1 MYGDG
6 EKRVLLVVASLASFL
21 VPYTVS
27 SLNVALPAISASF
40 GIDAVTLGW
49 VTSAYLLTAAICI
62 VPFGRLADMYGRKR
76 FFILGNILFAMGS
89 LLAAISWSGPVI
101 ITARVIQ
108 ALGGA
113 MVFSTSIAIVTSV
126 FPPGERG
133 RAIGIITATVYAGLS
148 LGPFIGGVLTY
159 NIGWPSHLPC
169 QYPPR
174 TPRDR
179 AHRTVYP
186 RGMGRRRDERRF
198 DLTGAALYSV
208 MLFGCIYGLTLLP
221 SYSGIFWM
229 VLGLVVLALFIWW
242 EQRVPA
248 PMVEIA
254 LFRKSPVFLFSNIA
268 ALINYAMVFAVGFLL
283 SLYLQYNRG
292 IDPQTTGLIL
302 IAQPVVQMIVSPVA
316 GHLSDRIEPR
326 ILATAGMA
334 ITTAGLGILMFLS
347 PATPLLVIIAGQV
360 ILGLGYGLFSSPNTN
375 AIMSSVEVRYLGLAS
390 SMVST
395 MRAIGQMLSLAIAML
410 VFSAVIGTVP
420 ISLRY
425 IPNCSRVSI
434 SRLRSFS
441 SSAWLVS
448 PHRMPGGRG
457 VKACDP
463 GGRPASKINFAW
475 LIPAG
480 PYQNPRCHC
489 KQGAHYKT

>member
-1 MYGDG
+1 MYGDS
-6 EKRVLLVVASLASFL
+6 EKRVLLTVASLASFL

-27 SLNVALPAISASF
+27 SLNVALPAISVSF
-40 GIDAVTLGW
+40 DIDAVTLGW

-62 VPFGRLADMYGRKR
+62 VPFGKLADMYGRKR
-76 FFILGNILFAMGS
+76 FFVLGNILFAFGS
-89 LLAAISWSGPVI
+89 LLAALSWSGPVI

-159 NIGWPSHLPC
+159 NLGWPSIFLVNIPLAFLVIVLTVLYLPGEWKE
-169 QYPPR
+169 
-174 TPRDR
+174 TN
-179 AHRTVYP
+179 
-186 RGMGRRRDERRF
+186 ERRF
-198 DLTGAALYSV
+198 DIPGAFLYGV

-221 SYSGIFWM
+221 SNSGLFWM
-229 VLGLVVLALFIWW
+229 VSGLMLLVLFIWW
-242 EQRVPA
+242 EQRTPA
-248 PMVEIA
+248 PIVEIG
-254 LFRKSPVFLFSNIA
+254 LFRKSPVFLYSNIA
-268 ALINYAMVFAVGFLL
+268 ALINYAMVFAVGFLI

-302 IAQPVVQMIVSPVA
+302 IAQPVVQMIVSPAA
-316 GHLSDRIEPR
+316 GHFSDRIEPR
-326 ILATAGMA
+326 IIATAGMA
-334 ITTAGLGILMFLS
+334 ITTVGLGILMLL
-347 PATPLLVIIAGQV
+347 TPSTPIVVIIAGLA

-410 VFSAVIGTVP
+410 VFSAVIGTVRITP
-420 ISLRY
+420 DVYPDLQKSVNIA
-425 IPNCSRVSI
+425 
-434 SRLRSFS
+434 F
-441 SSAWLVS
+441 LVFFIIGLIGIAAS
-448 PHRMPGGRG
+448 YARG
-457 VKACDP
+457 TVREDAE
-463 GGRPASKINFAW
+463 PAEKDVV
-475 LIPAG
+475 P
-480 PYQNPRCHC
+480 PR
-489 KQGAHYKT
+489 

>member
-1 MYGDG
+1 MSGEK

-40 GIDAVTLGW
+40 DIDAVTLGW
-49 VTSAYLLTAAICI
+49 VTSAYMLTAAICI
-62 VPFGRLADMYGRKR
+62 VPFGKLADLYGRKR
-76 FFILGNILFAMGS
+76 FFIIGNVLFALGS
-89 LLAAISWSGPVI
+89 LLAAVSWSGSVI

-148 LGPFIGGVLTY
+148 LGPFIGGVLTQ
-159 NIGWPSHLPC
+159 NIGWPGIFLVNIPLALLVIVLTLL
-169 QYPPR
+169 YIPGEWAE
-174 TPRDR
+174 T
-179 AHRTVYP
+179 
-186 RGMGRRRDERRF
+186 GERRF

-221 SYSGIFWM
+221 SLSGISWM
-229 VLGLVVLALFIWW
+229 VLGIVVLALFLWW
-242 EQRVPA
+242 EQRVPS

-254 LFRKSPVFLFSNIA
+254 LFKKSPVFLFSNLA
-268 ALINYAMVFAVGFLL
+268 ALINYAVVFAVGFLL
-283 SLYLQYNRG
+283 SLYLQFNRG

-302 IAQPVVQMIVSPVA
+302 IAQPVVQMIISPAA

-334 ITTAGLGILMFLS
+334 CTSVGLGILMFLS
-347 PATPLLVIIAGQV
+347 PTTPLVVIIAGLV
-360 ILGLGYGLFSSPNTN
+360 ILGFGYGLFSSPNTN

-390 SMVST
+390 AMVST
-395 MRAIGQMLSLAIAML
+395 MRSIGQMLSLAIAML
-410 VFSAVIGTVP
+410 VFSAVIGTVR
-420 ISLRY
+420 ISPEVYPELQQSVNIAFTVFFILSLIGIAASYARGKVRDRPDDTE
-425 IPNCSRVSI
+425 II
-434 SRLRSFS
+434 S
-441 SSAWLVS
+441 A
-448 PHRMPGGRG
+448 
-457 VKACDP
+457 
-463 GGRPASKINFAW
+463 
-475 LIPAG
+475 
-480 PYQNPRCHC
+480 
-489 KQGAHYKT
+489 